1 MNRRNT
7 IQRQLV
13 ADAVRAL
20 DHPDAETVYEKIVR
34 EHPHI
39 SKATVYRNLNLLA
52 EQHEIGK
59 VSTAEGADRFE
70 KVPVQVYEKPS
81 EAVKAVAQEI
91 AALIRENA
99 AKSEKC
105 VLGLATGSSPVK
117 LYEELVRMHREE
129 GLSFKNVVTFNLDEY
144 MPMPKDSVHSYHY
157 FMHHHLF
164 DHIDI
169 DPENIHIPDGT
180 LKGEEVEAFCKN
192 YEKAIENAGG
202 IDLQIL
208 GIGRTGHIGFN
219 EPGSLMSSRTR
230 MVYLDDLTIK
240 DAAGDFGGRDK
251 VPTRAITM
259 GVGTI
264 MKARRVILMAWGEKK
279 APIVKAA
286 VEGSMSDAIPATFL
300 QLHPN
305 VEFFI
310 DESAAEEL
318 TRANLPW
325 LVSKVEWND
334 KLIRKAVIWL
344 CQKVHKPILKVE
356 NKDYIENGM
365 TDLIKTFGSANKVNI
380 QVFND
385 LQHTITGWP
394 GGKPN
399 ADDSTRPERALPYPK
414 RVLIFSPH
422 PDDDVISMGGTFARL
437 VEQGHEVH
445 VAYQTSGSIAVLDEY
460 LYQQMDIAC
469 AFAHLTGKD
478 ATFMDEAF
486 QQIKQDIA
494 SQATNEAEPT
504 NLLKY
509 KAALRRAEAR
519 AADRYLGVPEER
531 VHFLNLPFYETGTVK
546 KNPLGQED
554 VDIIVKLLREVK
566 PHQIYAAGD
575 LADPHGTHGVC
586 LDALMRAYNVVDG
599 DDWFQE
605 CNTWWYRG
613 AWMEWEIEKVDM
625 AVPISPAELSI
636 KRKAIYKH
644 GSQNNGPAF
653 PGDDPREFWQRAEDR
668 NRNTA
673 DIYNQLGMA
682 EYEAMEVFA
691 KYVHQHGDT
700 LN

>member
-1 MNRRNT
+1 MITKNY
-7 IQRQLV
+7 I
-13 ADAVRAL
+13 A
-20 DHPDAETVYEKIVR
+20 K
-34 EHPHI
+34 
-39 SKATVYRNLNLLA
+39 
-52 EQHEIGK
+52 G
-59 VSTAEGADRFE
+59 EGADRFE
-70 KVPVQVYEKPS
+70 KVPVQIYEKPA
-81 EAVKAVAQEI
+81 EAVKAIACEI
-91 AALIRENA
+91 AELIRTNA
-99 AKSEKC
+99 AQNKKC
-105 VLGLATGSSPVK
+105 VLGLATGSSPIK
-117 LYEELVRMHREE
+117 LYQELVRMHKEE

-144 MPMPKDSVHSYHY
+144 LPMPKESVHSYHY

-169 DPENIHIPDGT
+169 EPKNIHIPDGT
-180 LKGEEVEAFCKN
+180 LKSDEIENFCKE
-192 YEKAIENAGG
+192 YEQAIETAGG
-202 IDLQIL
+202 IDIQIL

-219 EPGSLMSSRTR
+219 EPGSALNSKTR
-230 MVYLDDLTIK
+230 MVYLNELTMK
-240 DAAGDFGGRDK
+240 DASGEFGGIDK

-264 MKARRVILMAWGEKK
+264 MKARKVILMAWGENK
-279 APIVKAA
+279 APIIRATI
-286 VEGSMSDAIPATFL
+286 EGSFSDAIPATFL
-300 QLHPN
+300 QNHPN
-305 VEFFI
+305 AQFVI

-318 TRANLPW
+318 TRTNLPW

-344 CQKVHKPILKVE
+344 CQKVNKPILKIE
-356 NKDYIENGM
+356 NKDYVDNGM
-365 TDLIKTFGSANKVNI
+365 SDLIKTFGSANKVNI

-399 ADDSTRPERALPYPK
+399 ADDSTRPERATPYPK
-414 RVLIFSPH
+414 RILIFSPH

-445 VAYQTSGSIAVLDEY
+445 VAYQTSGSIAVLDDY

-469 AFAHLTGKD
+469 SFTKLSGGDLTTMEKAFEQVK
-478 ATFMDEAF
+478 
-486 QQIKQDIA
+486 KDIA
-494 SQATNEAEPT
+494 SKQDEEPESA

-519 AADRYLGVPEER
+519 GADRYLGVPEER

-546 KNPLGQED
+546 KNPLGQAD

-586 LDALMRAYNVVDG
+586 LDAILRAYNVVDG
-599 DDWFQE
+599 DDWFKE

-625 AVPISPAELSI
+625 AVPISPAELTI

-673 DIYNQLGMA
+673 DIYNRLGMA
-682 EYEAMEVFA
+682 EYEAIEVFA
-691 KYVHQHGDT
+691 KYIHEHGDT
-700 LN
+700 LK

>member
-1 MNRRNT
+1 MNTNNYIAR
-7 IQRQLV
+7 
-13 ADAVRAL
+13 
-20 DHPDAETVYEKIVR
+20 
-34 EHPHI
+34 
-39 SKATVYRNLNLLA
+39 
-52 EQHEIGK
+52 G
-59 VSTAEGADRFE
+59 EGADRFE

-478 ATFMDEAF
+478 AAFMDEAF

>member
-1 MNRRNT
+1 MITKNY
-7 IQRQLV
+7 I
-13 ADAVRAL
+13 A
-20 DHPDAETVYEKIVR
+20 K
-34 EHPHI
+34 
-39 SKATVYRNLNLLA
+39 
-52 EQHEIGK
+52 G
-59 VSTAEGADRFE
+59 EGADRFE
-70 KVPVQVYEKPS
+70 KVPVQIYEKPA
-81 EAVKAVAQEI
+81 EAVKAIAREI
-91 AALIRENA
+91 AELIRSKA
-99 AKSEKC
+99 ARNEQC
-105 VLGLATGSSPVK
+105 VLGLATGSSPIK
-117 LYEELVRMHREE
+117 LYQELVRMHKEE
-129 GLSFKNVVTFNLDEY
+129 GLSFKNVMTFNLDEY
-144 MPMPKDSVHSYHY
+144 LPMAKESVHSYHY

-169 DPENIHIPDGT
+169 DPKNIHIPDGT
-180 LKGEEVEAFCKN
+180 LKSEEIENFCQG
-192 YEKAIENAGG
+192 YEKAIDAAGG
-202 IDLQIL
+202 IDIQIL

-219 EPGSLMSSRTR
+219 EPGSTLNSKTR
-230 MVYLDDLTIK
+230 MVYLNELTMK
-240 DAAGDFGGRDK
+240 DASGDFGGMDK

-264 MKARRVILMAWGEKK
+264 MKARKVILMAWGENK
-279 APIVKAA
+279 APIIHAT
-286 VEGSMSDAIPATFL
+286 VEGSISDAVPATFL
-300 QLHPN
+300 QVHAN
-305 VEFFI
+305 AQFVI
-310 DESAAEEL
+310 DESAAAEL

-344 CQKVHKPILKVE
+344 CQKVNKPILKVE
-356 NKDYIENGM
+356 DKDYMDNGM
-365 TDLIKTFGSANKVNI
+365 CDLVNTFGSANKVNI

-399 ADDSTRPERALPYPK
+399 ADDSTRPERATPYPK

-445 VAYQTSGSIAVLDEY
+445 VAYETSGSIAVLDDY

-469 AFAHLTGKD
+469 SFTKLSGGDLPSMEKAFEQVK
-478 ATFMDEAF
+478 
-486 QQIKQDIA
+486 KDIA
-494 SQATNEAEPT
+494 SKNDKEPESS

-519 AADRYLGVPEER
+519 GADRYLGVPEER

-586 LDALMRAYNVVDG
+586 LDAILRAYNVVDG
-599 DDWFQE
+599 DDWFKE

-673 DIYNQLGMA
+673 DIYNRLGMA
-682 EYEAMEVFA
+682 EYEAIEVFA

-700 LN
+700 LK

>member
-1 MNRRNT
+1 MNTNNYIAR
-7 IQRQLV
+7 
-13 ADAVRAL
+13 
-20 DHPDAETVYEKIVR
+20 
-34 EHPHI
+34 
-39 SKATVYRNLNLLA
+39 
-52 EQHEIGK
+52 G
-59 VSTAEGADRFE
+59 EGADRFE

-478 ATFMDEAF
+478 AAFMDEAF
-486 QQIKQDIA
+486 RQIKQDIA

>member
-1 MNRRNT
+1 MITKNY
-7 IQRQLV
+7 I
-13 ADAVRAL
+13 A
-20 DHPDAETVYEKIVR
+20 K
-34 EHPHI
+34 
-39 SKATVYRNLNLLA
+39 
-52 EQHEIGK
+52 G
-59 VSTAEGADRFE
+59 EGADRFE
-70 KVPVQVYEKPS
+70 KVPVQIYEKPA
-81 EAVKAVAQEI
+81 EAVKAIAREI
-91 AALIRENA
+91 AELIRAKA
-99 AKSEKC
+99 ARNEQC
-105 VLGLATGSSPVK
+105 VLGLATGSSPIK
-117 LYEELVRMHREE
+117 LYQELVRMHKEE
-129 GLSFKNVVTFNLDEY
+129 GLSFKNVMTFNLDEY
-144 MPMPKDSVHSYHY
+144 LPMAKESVHSYHY

-169 DPENIHIPDGT
+169 DPKNIHIPDGT
-180 LKGEEVEAFCKN
+180 LKSDEIENFCQE
-192 YEKAIENAGG
+192 YEKAIDAAGG
-202 IDLQIL
+202 IDIQIL

-219 EPGSLMSSRTR
+219 EPGSTLNSKTR
-230 MVYLDDLTIK
+230 MVYLNELTMK
-240 DAAGDFGGRDK
+240 DASGDFGGMDK

-264 MKARRVILMAWGEKK
+264 MKARKVILMAWGENK
-279 APIVKAA
+279 APIIRAT
-286 VEGSMSDAIPATFL
+286 VEGSVSDAVPATFL
-300 QLHPN
+300 QVHSN
-305 VEFFI
+305 AQFVI

-344 CQKVHKPILKVE
+344 CQKVNKPILKVE
-356 NKDYIENGM
+356 DKDYMNNGM
-365 TDLIKTFGSANKVNI
+365 SDLINTFGSANKVNI

-399 ADDSTRPERALPYPK
+399 ADDSTRPERATPYPK

-445 VAYQTSGSIAVLDEY
+445 VAYETSGSIAVLDDY

-469 AFAHLTGKD
+469 SFTKLSGGDLASMEKAFEQVK
-478 ATFMDEAF
+478 
-486 QQIKQDIA
+486 KDIA
-494 SQATNEAEPT
+494 SKNEKEPESS

-519 AADRYLGVPEER
+519 GADRYLGVPEER

-546 KNPLGQED
+546 KNPLGQAD

-586 LDALMRAYNVVDG
+586 LDAILRAYNVVDG
-599 DDWFQE
+599 DDWFKE

-673 DIYNQLGMA
+673 DIYNRLGMA
-682 EYEAMEVFA
+682 EYEAIEVFA

-700 LN
+700 LK

>member
-1 MNRRNT
+1 MITKNYIAR
-7 IQRQLV
+7 
-13 ADAVRAL
+13 
-20 DHPDAETVYEKIVR
+20 
-34 EHPHI
+34 
-39 SKATVYRNLNLLA
+39 
-52 EQHEIGK
+52 G
-59 VSTAEGADRFE
+59 EGAGRFE
-70 KVPVQVYEKPS
+70 KVPVQIYDKPS
-81 EAVKAVAQEI
+81 EAVKAVAREI
-91 AALIRENA
+91 ADLIRANA

-105 VLGLATGSSPVK
+105 VLGLATGSSPIK
-117 LYEELVRMHREE
+117 LYQELVRMHKEE
-129 GLSFKNVVTFNLDEY
+129 GLSFKNVVSFNLDEY
-144 MPMPKDSVHSYHY
+144 LPMPKESEHSYHY

-169 DPENIHIPDGT
+169 DPKNVHIPDGT
-180 LKGEEVEAFCKN
+180 LKGEGIDNFCKE
-192 YEKAIENAGG
+192 YEKAIEAAGG
-202 IDLQIL
+202 IDIQIL

-219 EPGSLMSSRTR
+219 EPGSSINSKTR
-230 MVYLDDLTIK
+230 MVYLNELTIK
-240 DAAGDFGGRDK
+240 DASAEFGGMDK
-251 VPTRAITM
+251 VPNRAITM

-264 MKARRVILMAWGEKK
+264 MKARKVILMAWGENK
-279 APIVKAA
+279 APIIKAT
-286 VEGSMSDAIPATFL
+286 VEGSISDAVPATFL
-300 QLHPN
+300 QNHSN
-305 VEFFI
+305 VQFVI

-318 TRANLPW
+318 TRANMPW

-344 CQKVHKPILKVE
+344 CQKVNKPILKIE
-356 NKDYIENGM
+356 NKDYIDNGM
-365 TDLIKTFGSANKVNI
+365 SDLINTFGSANKVNI
-380 QVFND
+380 RVFND

-399 ADDSTRPERALPYPK
+399 ADDSTRPERATPYPK
-414 RVLIFSPH
+414 RILIFSPH

-445 VAYQTSGSIAVLDEY
+445 VAYETSGSIAVLDDY

-469 AFAHLTGKD
+469 SFTKLSGGDLATMEKAFEQVK
-478 ATFMDEAF
+478 
-486 QQIKQDIA
+486 KDIA
-494 SQATNEAEPT
+494 SKQDEQPESSD
-504 NLLKY
+504 LLKY

-519 AADRYLGVPEER
+519 GADRYLGVPEER

-546 KNPLGQED
+546 KNPLGQAD

-586 LDALMRAYNVVDG
+586 LDAILRAYNVVDG
-599 DDWFQE
+599 EDWFKE

-673 DIYNQLGMA
+673 DIYNRLGMA
-682 EYEAMEVFA
+682 EYEAIEVFA
-691 KYVHQHGDT
+691 KYVHEHGDT
-700 LN
+700 LK

>member
-1 MNRRNT
+1 MITKNY
-7 IQRQLV
+7 I
-13 ADAVRAL
+13 A
-20 DHPDAETVYEKIVR
+20 K
-34 EHPHI
+34 
-39 SKATVYRNLNLLA
+39 
-52 EQHEIGK
+52 G
-59 VSTAEGADRFE
+59 EGADRFE
-70 KVPVQVYEKPS
+70 KVPVQIYEKPA
-81 EAVKAVAQEI
+81 EAVKAIAREI
-91 AALIRENA
+91 AELIRAKA
-99 AKSEKC
+99 ARNEQC
-105 VLGLATGSSPVK
+105 VLGLATGSSPIK
-117 LYEELVRMHREE
+117 LYQELVRMHKEE
-129 GLSFKNVVTFNLDEY
+129 GLSFKNVMTFNLDEY
-144 MPMPKDSVHSYHY
+144 LPMAKESVHSYHY

-169 DPENIHIPDGT
+169 DPKNIHIPDGT
-180 LKGEEVEAFCKN
+180 LKSDEIENFCQE
-192 YEKAIENAGG
+192 YEKAIDAAGG
-202 IDLQIL
+202 IDIQIL

-219 EPGSLMSSRTR
+219 EPGSTLNSKTR
-230 MVYLDDLTIK
+230 MVYLNELTMK
-240 DAAGDFGGRDK
+240 DASGDFGGMDK

-264 MKARRVILMAWGEKK
+264 MKARKVILMAWGENK
-279 APIVKAA
+279 APIIRAT
-286 VEGSMSDAIPATFL
+286 VEGSVSDAVPATFL
-300 QLHPN
+300 QVHSN
-305 VEFFI
+305 AQFVI

-344 CQKVHKPILKVE
+344 CQKVNKPILKVE
-356 NKDYIENGM
+356 DKDYMNNGM
-365 TDLIKTFGSANKVNI
+365 SDLINTFGSANKVNI

-399 ADDSTRPERALPYPK
+399 ADDSTRPERATPYPK

-445 VAYQTSGSIAVLDEY
+445 VAYETSGSIAVLDDY

-469 AFAHLTGKD
+469 SFTKLSGGDLASMEKAFEQVK
-478 ATFMDEAF
+478 
-486 QQIKQDIA
+486 KDIA
-494 SQATNEAEPT
+494 SKNEKEPESS

-519 AADRYLGVPEER
+519 GADRYLGVPVDR

-546 KNPLGQED
+546 KNPLGQAD

-586 LDALMRAYNVVDG
+586 LDAILRAYNVVDG
-599 DDWFQE
+599 DDWFKE

-673 DIYNQLGMA
+673 DIYNRLGMA
-682 EYEAMEVFA
+682 EYEAIEVFA

-700 LN
+700 LK

>member
-1 MNRRNT
+1 MITKNY
-7 IQRQLV
+7 I
-13 ADAVRAL
+13 A
-20 DHPDAETVYEKIVR
+20 K
-34 EHPHI
+34 
-39 SKATVYRNLNLLA
+39 
-52 EQHEIGK
+52 G
-59 VSTAEGADRFE
+59 EGADRFE
-70 KVPVQVYEKPS
+70 KVPVQIYEKPA
-81 EAVKAVAQEI
+81 EAVKAIACEI
-91 AALIRENA
+91 AELIRTNSA
-99 AKSEKC
+99 QNKKC
-105 VLGLATGSSPVK
+105 VLGLATGSSPIK
-117 LYEELVRMHREE
+117 LYQELVRMHKEE

-144 MPMPKDSVHSYHY
+144 LPMPKESVHSYHY

-169 DPENIHIPDGT
+169 EPKNIHIPDGT
-180 LKGEEVEAFCKN
+180 LKSDEIENFCKE
-192 YEKAIENAGG
+192 YEQAIETAGG
-202 IDLQIL
+202 IDIQIL

-219 EPGSLMSSRTR
+219 EPGSALNSKTR
-230 MVYLDDLTIK
+230 MVYLNELTMK
-240 DAAGDFGGRDK
+240 DASGEFGGIDK

-264 MKARRVILMAWGEKK
+264 MKARKVILMAWGENK
-279 APIVKAA
+279 APIIRATI
-286 VEGSMSDAIPATFL
+286 EGSISDAIPATFL
-300 QLHPN
+300 QNHPN
-305 VEFFI
+305 AQFVI

-318 TRANLPW
+318 TRTNLPW

-344 CQKVHKPILKVE
+344 CQKVNKPILKIE
-356 NKDYIENGM
+356 NKDYVDNGM
-365 TDLIKTFGSANKVNI
+365 SDLIKTFGSANKVNI

-399 ADDSTRPERALPYPK
+399 ADDSTRPERATPYPK
-414 RVLIFSPH
+414 RILIFSPH

-445 VAYQTSGSIAVLDEY
+445 VAYQTSGSIAVLDDY

-469 AFAHLTGKD
+469 SFTKLSGGDLTTMEKAFEQVK
-478 ATFMDEAF
+478 
-486 QQIKQDIA
+486 KDIA
-494 SQATNEAEPT
+494 SKQDEEPESA

-519 AADRYLGVPEER
+519 GADRYLGVPEER

-546 KNPLGQED
+546 KNPLGQAD

-586 LDALMRAYNVVDG
+586 LDAILRAYNVVDG
-599 DDWFQE
+599 DDWFKE

-625 AVPISPAELSI
+625 AVPISPAELTI

-673 DIYNQLGMA
+673 DIYNRLGMA
-682 EYEAMEVFA
+682 EYEAIEVFA
-691 KYVHQHGDT
+691 KYIHEHGDT
-700 LN
+700 LK

>member
-1 MNRRNT
+1 MNTNNY
-7 IQRQLV
+7 I
-13 ADAVRAL
+13 A
-20 DHPDAETVYEKIVR
+20 K
-34 EHPHI
+34 
-39 SKATVYRNLNLLA
+39 
-52 EQHEIGK
+52 G
-59 VSTAEGADRFE
+59 EGADRYE
-70 KVPVQVYEKPS
+70 KVPVRVYGKPS
-81 EAVKAVAQEI
+81 EAVKAVAREI
-91 AALIRENA
+91 ADLIRSNA

-105 VLGLATGSSPVK
+105 VLGLATGSSPIK
-117 LYEELVRMHREE
+117 LYQELVRMHKEE

-144 MPMPKDSVHSYHY
+144 LPMAKESEHSYHY

-169 DPENIHIPDGT
+169 APANIHIPDGT
-180 LKGEEVEAFCKN
+180 LQGDDIEEFCRN

-219 EPGSLMSSRTR
+219 EPGSLLSSPTR

-240 DAAGDFGGRDK
+240 DAASDFGGRDK

-264 MKARRVILMAWGEKK
+264 MKARKIILMAWGEKK
-279 APIVKAA
+279 APIIKAT
-286 VEGSMSDAIPATFL
+286 VEGSMSDSVPATFL

-310 DESAAEEL
+310 DENAAEEL

-344 CQKVHKPILKVE
+344 CQKVGKPILKVE

-445 VAYQTSGSIAVLDEY
+445 VAYQTSGSIAVLDDY
-460 LYQQMDIAC
+460 LYQQIDIAG
-469 AFAHLTGKD
+469 AFAHLSGSGSQDLENFFTQMKKDIELQKAGK
-478 ATFMDEAF
+478 EE
-486 QQIKQDIA
+486 IESSK
-494 SQATNEAEPT
+494 
-504 NLLKY
+504 LLKY

-519 AADRYLGVPEER
+519 AADRFLGVPAER

-546 KNPLGQED
+546 KNPLSQID
-554 VDIIVKLLREVK
+554 VDIIVQLLREVK

-586 LDALMRAYNVVDG
+586 LDAILRAYNIVDG
-599 DDWFQE
+599 DDWFKE

-673 DIYNQLGMA
+673 DIYNRLGMA

>member
-1 MNRRNT
+1 MITKNY
-7 IQRQLV
+7 I
-13 ADAVRAL
+13 A
-20 DHPDAETVYEKIVR
+20 K
-34 EHPHI
+34 
-39 SKATVYRNLNLLA
+39 
-52 EQHEIGK
+52 G
-59 VSTAEGADRFE
+59 EGADRFE
-70 KVPVQVYEKPS
+70 KVPVQIYEKPA
-81 EAVKAVAQEI
+81 EAVKAIAREI
-91 AALIRENA
+91 AELIRAKA
-99 AKSEKC
+99 ARNEQC
-105 VLGLATGSSPVK
+105 VLGLATGSSPIK
-117 LYEELVRMHREE
+117 LYQELVRMHKEE
-129 GLSFKNVVTFNLDEY
+129 GLSFKNVMTFNLDEY
-144 MPMPKDSVHSYHY
+144 LPMAKESVHSYHY

-169 DPENIHIPDGT
+169 DPKNIHIPDGT
-180 LKGEEVEAFCKN
+180 LKSEEIEAFCQG
-192 YEKAIENAGG
+192 YEKAIDAAGG
-202 IDLQIL
+202 IDIQIL

-219 EPGSLMSSRTR
+219 EPGSTLNSKTR
-230 MVYLDDLTIK
+230 MVYLNELTMK
-240 DAAGDFGGRDK
+240 DASGEFGGMDK

-264 MKARRVILMAWGEKK
+264 MKARKVILMAWGENK
-279 APIVKAA
+279 APIIRAT
-286 VEGSMSDAIPATFL
+286 VEGSVSDAVPATFL
-300 QLHPN
+300 QVHSN
-305 VEFFI
+305 AQFVI

-318 TRANLPW
+318 TRANQPW

-344 CQKVHKPILKVE
+344 CQKVNKPILKVE
-356 NKDYIENGM
+356 DKDYMDNGM
-365 TDLIKTFGSANKVNI
+365 SDLVNTFGSANKVNI

-399 ADDSTRPERALPYPK
+399 ADDSTRPERATPYPK

-445 VAYQTSGSIAVLDEY
+445 VAYETSGSIAVLDDY

-469 AFAHLTGKD
+469 SFTKLSGGDLASMEKAFEQVK
-478 ATFMDEAF
+478 
-486 QQIKQDIA
+486 KDIA
-494 SQATNEAEPT
+494 SKNDKEPESS

-519 AADRYLGVPEER
+519 GADRYLGVPEER

-546 KNPLGQED
+546 KNPLGQAD

-586 LDALMRAYNVVDG
+586 LDAILRAYNVVDG
-599 DDWFQE
+599 DDWFKE

-673 DIYNQLGMA
+673 DIYNRLGMA
-682 EYEAMEVFA
+682 EYEAIEVFA

-700 LN
+700 LK

>member
-1 MNRRNT
+1 MITKNY
-7 IQRQLV
+7 I
-13 ADAVRAL
+13 A
-20 DHPDAETVYEKIVR
+20 K
-34 EHPHI
+34 
-39 SKATVYRNLNLLA
+39 
-52 EQHEIGK
+52 G
-59 VSTAEGADRFE
+59 EGADRLE
-70 KVPVQVYEKPS
+70 KVPVQIYEKPS
-81 EAVKAVAQEI
+81 EAVKAVAQEM
-91 AALIRENA
+91 ATLIREKT
-99 AKSEKC
+99 AKGKKC
-105 VLGLATGSSPVK
+105 VLGLATGSSPIK
-117 LYEELVRMHREE
+117 LYQELVRMHREE
-129 GLSFKNVVTFNLDEY
+129 GLSFKNVITFNLDEY
-144 MPMPKDSVHSYHY
+144 LPMQKESEHSYHY

-169 DPENIHIPDGT
+169 DPQNIHIPDGT
-180 LKGEEVEAFCKN
+180 LKNEEIEDFCKT
-192 YEKAIENAGG
+192 YEQAIEAAGG
-202 IDLQIL
+202 IDIQIL

-219 EPGSLMSSRTR
+219 EPGSSMTSKTR
-230 MVYLDDLTIK
+230 MVYLNELTMK
-240 DAAGDFGGRDK
+240 DASGDFGGIDK
-251 VPTRAITM
+251 VPARAITM

-264 MKARRVILMAWGEKK
+264 MKSHKIILMAWGENK
-279 APIVKAA
+279 APIVKKT
-286 VEGSMSDAIPATFL
+286 VEGGITDSVPATFL
-300 QLHPN
+300 QTHPN
-305 VEFFI
+305 VQFVI

-325 LVSKVEWND
+325 LVSKVEWSD
-334 KLIRKAVIWL
+334 KLTRKAVIWL
-344 CQKVHKPILKVE
+344 CQKVNKPILKIE
-356 NKDYIENGM
+356 NKDYTDNGM
-365 TDLIKTFGSANKVNI
+365 SDLIKTFGSANKVNI

-399 ADDSTRPERALPYPK
+399 ADDSTRPERATPYPK

-445 VAYQTSGSIAVLDEY
+445 VAYETSGSIAVLDDY

-469 AFAHLTGKD
+469 SFTKLSGGDLSAMEKAFKQMKKD
-478 ATFMDEAF
+478 IELKKLDEPESS
-486 QQIKQDIA
+486 D
-494 SQATNEAEPT
+494 
-504 NLLKY
+504 LLKY

-519 AADRYLGVPEER
+519 GADRYLGVPEER

-546 KNPLGQED
+546 KNPLGQAD

-586 LDALMRAYNVVDG
+586 LDAILRAYNVVDG
-599 DDWFQE
+599 DDWFKE

-625 AVPISPAELSI
+625 AVPISPAELAI

-673 DIYNQLGMA
+673 DIYNRLGMA
-682 EYEAMEVFA
+682 EYEAIEVFA
-691 KYVHQHGDT
+691 KYVHKHGDT
-700 LN
+700 LK